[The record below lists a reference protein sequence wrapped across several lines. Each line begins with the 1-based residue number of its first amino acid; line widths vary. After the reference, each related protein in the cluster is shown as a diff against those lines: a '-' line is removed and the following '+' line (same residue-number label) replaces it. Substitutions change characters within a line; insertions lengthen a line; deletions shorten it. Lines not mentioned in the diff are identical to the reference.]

1 MNDFGKEDFGR
12 LENVFI
18 GFWFETQKA
27 KTTIHKASF
36 KPCYTGGGAP
46 WRCRTGLGGHLGGQI
61 DKITQNIGFH
71 AVFWRLSQTN
81 NGTIYLTG
89 KMGKS

>member
-1 MNDFGKEDFGR
+1 MKDLRKEDFGR

-36 KPCYTGGGAP
+36 KPCYTGVAMHHGGVEA
-46 WRCRTGLGGHLGGQI
+46 GLGGHLGGQI

-71 AVFWRLSQTN
+71 TVVHAIVWDW
-81 NGTIYLTG
+81 
-89 KMGKS
+89 

>member
-46 WRCRTGLGGHLGGQI
+46 WRCRTGLGGHLGR
-61 DKITQNIGFH
+61 TNWQNYPKYWIRQCCP
-71 AVFWRLSQTN
+71 RLS
-81 NGTIYLTG
+81 
-89 KMGKS
+89 

>member
-1 MNDFGKEDFGR
+1 MVSMNDFGKEDFGR

-71 AVFWRLSQTN
+71 SVFDDRLRLITVRY
-81 NGTIYLTG
+81 I
-89 KMGKS
+89 

>member
-27 KTTIHKASF
+27 KTTIHKASL

-46 WRCRTGLGGHLGGQI
+46 RWCRTEIWYKGTSG
-61 DKITQNIGFH
+61 
-71 AVFWRLSQTN
+71 RTN
-81 NGTIYLTG
+81 
-89 KMGKS
+89 